1 MQLTDRLG
9 GGTDGDVWKT
19 DRKTAVKVFQ
29 YQKNY
34 LMELG
39 CYQRLGEHGITKI
52 RQLAVPRL
60 IAWDDDL
67 LVVEMSIVTVPY
79 LIDFGKAYLDGE
91 PEHSAETW
99 ADHYEQQRQIW
110 EDKFNEV
117 QAVLGS
123 LRHLGIY
130 YRDAKPG
137 NLMFP
142 P

>member
-1 MQLTDRLG
+1 
-9 GGTDGDVWKT
+9 
-19 DRKTAVKVFQ
+19 
-29 YQKNY
+29 
-34 LMELG
+34 MELG
-39 CYQRLGEHGITKI
+39 CYQRLRQHGITKI
-52 RQLAVPRL
+52 RQFAVPRL
-60 IAWDDDL
+60 IAWDDRL

-99 ADHYEQQRQIW
+99 AEHYAHQRELW
-110 EDKFNEV
+110 EDKFDEV
-117 QAVLGS
+117 QAVLRS
-123 LRHLGIY
+123 LQHLGIY